1 MAQKQIRSGGLIR
14 TLEADNSPR
23 CGTVKR
29 IDPAQGAIALGEM
42 MSETPPAIAARL
54 MSEFAQRTGL
64 SPAAASPRRYL
75 WTDAFAVC
83 NFLELSECTGDQ
95 QYRRCAK
102 ELIDQ
107 VHRELGRYRS
117 DDVRKG
123 WISGLDDERGCHHPT
138 LGGLRIGKPLTERAA
153 NESIDEQR
161 EWDRDGQYF
170 HYLTKWIH
178 ALCQAAFVLG
188 DNENVRW
195 ARELAEAAF
204 RAFVCRSE
212 SGELMGVYWKMSTD
226 LSRPLVPTMGLHD
239 ALDGYI
245 TFREVQRAIA
255 KVPDHPEV
263 SGFNQAADALFALC
277 QRGEWTTD
285 DPLGVGGLLFDACR
299 LGQLLCQEQPRE
311 SRLLEALIQG
321 CCNSLTLLLRRGYLN
336 RPMQHRL
343 AFRELGLAIGLKA
356 LPIIANAMGKNRSTF
371 ESRPALRQ
379 TIDLLLPYEAL
390 SDEIIGLWLRHAEL
404 QHESW
409 KAHQDINEV
418 MLATAIV
425 PDTFLSV
432 GERYMRQA
440 R

>member
-1 MAQKQIRSGGLIR
+1 
-14 TLEADNSPR
+14 
-23 CGTVKR
+23 
-29 IDPAQGAIALGEM
+29 

-54 MSEFAQRTGL
+54 MSEFAQRSGL

-83 NFLELSECTGDQ
+83 NFLELSERTGDQ
-95 QYRRCAK
+95 QYRRCAN

-138 LGGLRIGKPLTERAA
+138 LGGLRIGKPLAERAA

-178 ALCQAAFVLG
+178 ALCQAAFILG
-188 DNENVRW
+188 DNENDRW
-195 ARELAEAAF
+195 ARELAETAF

-212 SGELMGVYWKMSTD
+212 SGEIMGVYWKMSTD
-226 LSRPLVPTMGLHD
+226 LSRPLVRTSGLND
-239 ALDGYI
+239 ALDGHI
-245 TFREVQRAIA
+245 TFREVQHAIA

-263 SGFNQAADALFALC
+263 SGFNQAAEALFALC

-299 LGQLLCQEQPRE
+299 LSQLACQEQACEP
-311 SRLLEALIQG
+311 RLLQALLQG
-321 CCNSLTLLLRRGYLN
+321 CCNSLTLLLRGGYLN
-336 RPMQHRL
+336 RPTQHRL
-343 AFRELGLAIGLKA
+343 AFRELGLAIGLRA
-356 LPIIANAMGKNRSTF
+356 LPIIANAVGKNRSTF
-371 ESRPALRQ
+371 ENRPALHQ

-390 SDEIIGLWLRHAEL
+390 SDEIIGLWLQHAEHP
-404 QHESW
+404 HESW
-409 KAHQDINEV
+409 KAYQDINEV